1 MFFFPTSLCVGFL
14 FFLLCTPVY
23 RPSRPARSVTHTH
36 TTLWHLVALA
46 VLLCGRRGTCGT
58 GLAPVA
64 RLVASDPVVVFM
76 ADVAFGAIN
85 SFTHNSVTHN
95 SFTHTHPCHTYKS
108 FAHNFLPYHSFTYNS
123 VTPSSFTQSVF
134 HHLLDLSC
142 LRHMFCASWKK
153 LTCGVIRSFIFFH
166 CTILE
171 FPESGVHTLFRQTQ
185 LWLRSRACA
194 GVETRDVV
202 FSHRDRFFWDH
213 CHCVIWVWVS
223 QICAILTL
231 TWLLGTIWWLGRLQ
245 LPAFWTLVEVSLSST
260 TSVHQPPVL
269 PCRFLAW
276 SSPEA
281 WGCPEAYLLCV
292 RPWSGKYTGRHPPK
306 LHEPEKRSMGIR

>member
-108 FAHNFLPYHSFTYNS
+108 FAHNFLPYHSFTYSS

-142 LRHMFCASWKK
+142 LRHMFCAS
-153 LTCGVIRSFIFFH
+153 
-166 CTILE
+166 
-171 FPESGVHTLFRQTQ
+171 
-185 LWLRSRACA
+185 
-194 GVETRDVV
+194 
-202 FSHRDRFFWDH
+202 
-213 CHCVIWVWVS
+213 
-223 QICAILTL
+223 
-231 TWLLGTIWWLGRLQ
+231 
-245 LPAFWTLVEVSLSST
+245 
-260 TSVHQPPVL
+260 
-269 PCRFLAW
+269 
-276 SSPEA
+276 
-281 WGCPEAYLLCV
+281 
-292 RPWSGKYTGRHPPK
+292 
-306 LHEPEKRSMGIR
+306 